1 MTRTLLVRLITL
13 GDPER
18 LSGGYLYHR
27 RLAQLAPEHG
37 AELRFVS
44 VPEWPFPLP
53 ALAGGAVL
61 RRALGPVAAPA
72 ADVVVLDSIAAGFLG
87 PWLALRRPP
96 VPLVGSLHQPPGGI
110 DHGRV
115 RRAVQ
120 APLDRLAYRRAAL
133 LLVASQALAEQVE
146 TAGLLASRIRV
157 VPPGRDV
164 AAAPGAPAGDLRA
177 GRRAALLCV
186 ANWVERK
193 GILETL
199 EALARLDACAATLHL
214 AGDDRAD
221 PRYAA
226 AVRARLSR
234 RDLAGRVVGHGPL
247 PVEAIAALYQAADV
261 FVLPSLREP
270 YGTVWGEAMAA
281 GLPVVGW
288 RAGNLPYL
296 ADEREAAPHLAGNRR
311 QLLRLAPRGGRGRA
325 ALTTVP
331 AVPAAMRALRCRAPS
346 GVGEPDL
353 HLSLADAGQVGG
365 LRRGRRAVQDRPVLE
380 AEGAPVAGAHDPVLA
395 REVALVQR
403 AAAVRAPVGERVD
416 GRAAPEQQ
424 HLDRADHRGRGLVL
438 AQLLG
443 GDRRL
448 PVGRRL
454 LESVLVHPD
463 AQAEREVAAEV
474 GRGVG
479 HPEAGR
485 RQPPATHPPPAL
497 AGQR

>member
-177 GRRAALLCV
+177 GRLAARQPSLPGRRAGGGAGPARRRRGAQPGAGPAGRRRAA
-186 ANWVERK
+186 APPHGR
-193 GILETL
+193 G
-199 EALARLDACAATLHL
+199 R
-214 AGDDRAD
+214 
-221 PRYAA
+221 AA
-226 AVRARLSR
+226 A
-234 RDLAGRVVGHGPL
+234 
-247 PVEAIAALYQAADV
+247 
-261 FVLPSLREP
+261 
-270 YGTVWGEAMAA
+270 
-281 GLPVVGW
+281 
-288 RAGNLPYL
+288 
-296 ADEREAAPHLAGNRR
+296 REAAPHLAGNRR

-443 GDRRL
+443 SDRRL